1 MMIQIEMSKEFQK
14 IENKELEK
22 NKYYYLYIKL
32 KYNATR
38 LR

>member
-22 NKYYYLYIKL
+22 NKYYYLYIRYK
-32 KYNATR
+32 
-38 LR
+38 